1 MESSGLQTA
10 PKLAIRP
17 ERGVYGKTTRTK
29 LCFALGSYASVFQA
43 EIYAILACGMEILK
57 TAPKRRTIQICTDS
71 QAALMAIESSKVKS
85 RLVLDCKKILNDL
98 ASCNRVIL
106 TWVPGHSG
114 VPGNEE
120 ADRLARLG
128 SIGYPI
134 GPEPILGVPYSMGV
148 STMKELLNKEFE
160 KSWQEAP
167 DRILKKHEMERALQI
182 NIDNLVNYD

>member
-1 MESSGLQTA
+1 MIHPPDVFTDGLQTA

-17 ERGVYGKTTRTK
+17 ERD
-29 LCFALGSYASVFQA
+29 VFQA

-71 QAALMAIESSKVKS
+71 QTALMAIESSKVKS

-134 GPEPILGVPYSMGV
+134 GPEPILGPGDV
-148 STMKELLNKEFE
+148 
-160 KSWQEAP
+160 
-167 DRILKKHEMERALQI
+167 
-182 NIDNLVNYD
+182 

>member
-1 MESSGLQTA
+1 MLQDSVEPTICPS
-10 PKLAIRP
+10 PKLGIQIPIRDDWDNINNTICQN
-17 ERGVYGKTTRTK
+17 GIIWFTD
-29 LCFALGSYASVFQA
+29 GSKIRDKAGADVFQA
-43 EIYAILACGMEILK
+43 EIYAILACGMGILK

-134 GPEPILGVPYSMGV
+134 GPKPILGVP
-148 STMKELLNKEFE
+148 
-160 KSWQEAP
+160 
-167 DRILKKHEMERALQI
+167 I
-182 NIDNLVNYD
+182 